1 MAAIGLEYLVLMAV
15 ALDFKTFYP
24 GRLLPAWEMACPD
37 PLEALLQA
45 ADDHGIKVFVGNG
58 FWGQWDSPGIVAD
71 AQARTR
77 RLDAMA
83 ELASQYGHHA
93 SFYGW
98 YWANEAGI
106 NGHFNQAFID
116 YAQECSR
123 RARALM
129 PDAPTMIAP
138 YGTNR
143 VQADAEFARQLEAL
157 EVDIVAYQDEI
168 GVQKSTVE
176 QTPGYYEALRR
187 VHDQVPQVQ
196 LWADV
201 EIFEFEGVVYKS
213 ALLPAPFS
221 RVRRQLEAVS
231 PYVDKI
237 LVYQTLGMT
246 NAPGSPAFAGHE
258 DSTALYADYA
268 RWLRDH
274 YPDRPS

>member
-1 MAAIGLEYLVLMAV
+1 MQAHSRSRGIHRLNSSITTAQKGSILESNLRSFDAAAAWHAKVGEMAAIGLEYLVLMAV

-24 GRLLPAWEMACPD
+24 SRLLPAWEMACPD

-58 FWGQWDSPGIVAD
+58 FWGQWTVRASLPMRR
-71 AQARTR
+71 RTR
-77 RLDAMA
+77 RLDAME

-143 VQADAEFARQLEAL
+143 
-157 EVDIVAYQDEI
+157 
-168 GVQKSTVE
+168 GKM
-176 QTPGYYEALRR
+176 PN
-187 VHDQVPQVQ
+187 
-196 LWADV
+196 
-201 EIFEFEGVVYKS
+201 
-213 ALLPAPFS
+213 LP
-221 RVRRQLEAVS
+221 VS
-231 PYVDKI
+231 
-237 LVYQTLGMT
+237 
-246 NAPGSPAFAGHE
+246 
-258 DSTALYADYA
+258 
-268 RWLRDH
+268 
-274 YPDRPS
+274 